1 MSGLLKAGQIFSVP
15 FLAHADAQ
23 PAICLLA
30 TLQLLTPP
38 ATPAPVGAPDAVV
51 QALEAR
57 LGLHAVAGSAGWSIV
72 PQVFSTIL
80 EMLQVTALL

>member
-1 MSGLLKAGQIFSVP
+1 M
-15 FLAHADAQ
+15 
-23 PAICLLA
+23 
-30 TLQLLTPP
+30 
-38 ATPAPVGAPDAVV
+38 V

-80 EMLQVTALL
+80 EMLQVTVLL